1 MKKTY
6 IAPRVEVNVINA
18 VQVICG
24 SPLGV
29 KGTANGTESGFQ
41 KATKDRGDYEPE
53 DNASFGDLW

>member
-18 VQVICG
+18 VQMICESLQNKGKYTG
-24 SPLGV
+24 SQTLLG
-29 KGTANGTESGFQ
+29 
-41 KATKDRGDYEPE
+41 KDRGDYEPE